1 MNLCRIR
8 NLPLIAGA
16 LLLAA
21 SGFAQQNE
29 LNWSMERAIKQ
40 LDHQGEDFES
50 MLAEADVEWKA
61 QDGSSRSMQGRI
73 FMNKD
78 GEFRLTEKSPK
89 TGTVMLHRKTFYDYD
104 PATSVVKEYS
114 LSKHKNRLEPYVRL
128 GFSSTGKD
136 LQKDFLV
143 SFIGEKE
150 ISGRRALGLEL
161 TPKKDSLRAVISKI
175 ELWVDEASWLPARQV
190 ISQAAG
196 GETMTITYT
205 GMAKN
210 LSLNPDLFKVDWPKG
225 TDRQRQ

>member
-8 NLPLIAGA
+8 NLMVITGA
-16 LLLAA
+16 LLVAT

-29 LNWSMERAIKQ
+29 LNWTMERAIKQ

-50 MLAEADVEWKA
+50 MLAEADVKWEKM
-61 QDGSSRSMQGRI
+61 DGSSRIIQGRI

-78 GEFRLTEKSPK
+78 GDFRLTEKSPK

-128 GFSSTGKD
+128 GFSLTGKD
-136 LQKDFLV
+136 LQRDFLV

-150 ISGRRALGLEL
+150 VSGRRALGLEL
-161 TPKKDSLRAVISKI
+161 TPKKDSLRAVIAKI
-175 ELWVDEASWLPARQV
+175 ELWVDEASWLPAQQV

-225 TDRQRQ
+225 TDKQRQ

>member
-8 NLPLIAGA
+8 NLLLIVGA
-16 LLLAA
+16 LLMAA

-73 FMNKD
+73 FMNED

-89 TGTVMLHRKTFYDYD
+89 TGTVMLHSKTFYDYD

-128 GFSSTGKD
+128 GFSPTGKD

-225 TDRQRQ
+225 TDKQRQ